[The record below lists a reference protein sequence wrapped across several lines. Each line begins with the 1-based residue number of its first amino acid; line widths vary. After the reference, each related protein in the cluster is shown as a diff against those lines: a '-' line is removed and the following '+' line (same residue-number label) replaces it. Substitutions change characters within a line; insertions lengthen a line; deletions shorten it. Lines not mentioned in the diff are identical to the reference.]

1 MLRPVLNFLL
11 LALLIPVASLPAA
24 PAVYSGT
31 DYRGNAREATPPAKQ
46 KQPQA
51 SGTQPPPTGTQPPA
65 NGELPPN
72 IRHISMHDG
81 LPTNQVLGCLIDNQG
96 LLWIQ
101 TQSGLCVYDGQSLD
115 CDLNISPILGSG
127 LLIQDRR
134 GRLWWYAND
143 TPELRLYFY
152 DGQQLRHTETFRSS
166 DRPHHF
172 FYNLLSMQG
181 VMPGQMPEPEEV
193 AAFLGRID
201 QTQPPGMFLKKALEL
216 GESIPDSLQRSDLLY
231 LYLFRKNRHLLMD
244 RTRQICRVYSQDWHL
259 LAEKTMQNDK
269 TLLLQYLLQYFGYR
283 EPLEFVRK
291 MDFQDDFDTDFGGI
305 HTSQWAEA
313 NALIGLARTP
323 RPYFLQSDLRRAGF
337 RFVKKTARGFETI
350 WDKVPES
357 TRHVLLSA
365 GGEAFFSSDKG
376 LHILRLEAGDA
387 GGAGDAGLFH
397 VKNQGAEAGRLRE
410 PGLAAQASAGEAFPP
425 DPPEARGTRGP
436 AVLVAAANGKAIRF
450 DRQHSPEL
458 RSQGPV
464 LELKTRLAHCLMHN
478 ALTEYSID
486 GGEWRAFD
494 AGRGLRLDN
503 MPHGTHHIRL
513 RALAAGTK
521 NPEITTVRATVSLPL
536 WERTNIRSAALALT
550 ALLLLTGG
558 WLLYRRYHRRQ
569 KLRSLETQINRTK
582 LMTVQTQL
590 NPHFLFNAMIS
601 LQNSIRNKSSEEAQ
615 DQLQQLSALIRKVL
629 VLNKRSEDR
638 AELSELLIPLEEE
651 ITLLR
656 DYVELENKQRDPRF
670 TFHIDIDPAVLAGKP
685 SVPPLM
691 LQPFVENAIIHGI
704 SAIDRGAIFVKIKR
718 EGEWIDYLIEDNGI
732 GRRQAETLKQQRS
745 AHFKSRGGEIL
756 RKRFELLRALGY
768 KTKLSISDR
777 DGGGTSVNIK
787 APPQLN
793 IHF

>member
-1 MLRPVLNFLL
+1 
-11 LALLIPVASLPAA
+11 
-24 PAVYSGT
+24 
-31 DYRGNAREATPPAKQ
+31 
-46 KQPQA
+46 
-51 SGTQPPPTGTQPPA
+51 
-65 NGELPPN
+65 
-72 IRHISMHDG
+72 MHDG
-81 LPTNQVLGCLIDNQG
+81 LPTNQVLGCLIDNNG

-115 CDLNISPILGSG
+115 CDLKINPFMAAN
-127 LLIQDRR
+127 LLIQDKR
-134 GRLWWYAND
+134 GRLWWYMND
-143 TPELRLYFY
+143 SPELKLSVY

-166 DRPHHF
+166 DQPHHF
-172 FYNLLSMQG
+172 FYNMLSMQG
-181 VMPGQMPEPEEV
+181 VMPDQMPEPDRI
-193 AAFLGRID
+193 AAFLDGID
-201 QTQPPGMFLKKALEL
+201 PSQPPGIFLKKALEL
-216 GESIPDSLQRSDLLY
+216 GKSIPDSLQRTELLY
-231 LYLFRKNRHLLMD
+231 LYLFHKNRHLLMD
-244 RTRQICRVYSQDWHL
+244 KSRGICRIYSPDWRL
-259 LAEKTMQNDK
+259 LGEEANHNGKV
-269 TLLLQYLLQYFGYR
+269 LLLQYLLQYFGHR
-283 EPLEFVRK
+283 DQLEFVRK
-291 MDFQDDFDTDFGGI
+291 LDFQGDFDTGFGGI
-305 HTSQWAEA
+305 HNSHWAEV
-313 NALIGLARTP
+313 NALLGHARTP

-337 RFVKKTARGFETI
+337 RFVKKTAGGFETI

-357 TRHVLLSA
+357 TRQVLLSA
-365 GGEAFFSSDKG
+365 TGEAYFSSDKG
-376 LHILRLEAGDA
+376 LHILRLEAEDA
-387 GGAGDAGLFH
+387 GGAGGAGLFH
-397 VKNQGAEAGRLRE
+397 VKNQGAEAGRRPDPE
-410 PGLAAQASAGEAFPP
+410 LAAEAGAEDAFPP
-425 DPPEARGTRGP
+425 NPPAAQGARGP
-436 AVLVAAANGKAIRF
+436 AVLVAAANGEVLRF
-450 DRQHSPEL
+450 DRQRSLEL
-458 RSQGPV
+458 RTQGPV
-464 LELKTRLAHCLMHN
+464 LELKTRLAHGLGHN

-486 GGEWRAFD
+486 GGEWKAFD
-494 AGRGLRLDN
+494 VGLGLRLEN
-503 MPHGTHHIRL
+503 MPHGSHHIRL
-513 RALAAGTK
+513 RALAAGTNK
-521 NPEITTVRATVSLPL
+521 PEITTVRAAVNLPL
-536 WERTNIRSAALALT
+536 WERTNIRSAALVLT

-558 WLLYRRYHRRQ
+558 WLIYRRYHRRQ

-656 DYVELENKQRDPRF
+656 DYVELENRQRDPRF

-777 DGGGTSVNIK
+777 EGGGTSVNIK